1 MKIKQAFSLPPSL
14 FAHLAVKKVRRT
26 VRRGWVCRRGPR
38 PTRPFPEVVS
48 CLGEVEITLRRRFP
62 IAQAN
67 PTTFS
72 RRYVEIFGEEALSRL
87 VERAERFQKGE
98 FDLLGS
104 GPYTFN
110 NLPDWHCDFKSGY
123 RWRPDLY
130 HADVRHME
138 PLDVPSDYKV
148 PWELSRCHH
157 LLTLGEAFFV
167 TRDERF
173 AETVRLHVD
182 DWIRKNPYE
191 FGINWVCAM
200 DVAVRAVNWLWAYA
214 LLLDSEALDRE
225 FRALWLTSLVEH
237 GRYILANDEWGPLV
251 NNHYLANGAGLLY
264 LGLLLS
270 PLRDAS
276 RFLRR
281 GLHILTTQTLEQLTP
296 DGCNREG
303 TLPYHKLILELT
315 SVPLWLAQRNG
326 FDLPPEVWTRLEQ
339 GYAFLW
345 GMMNEEGNISNV
357 GDADDGRLHP
367 LSEVAP
373 LSVRPL
379 VNAGVYLFH
388 RPEWA
393 GPVDG
398 RARQEWEEVF
408 WLSGG
413 EFLPPSCAGKR
424 PSSLAFSE
432 GGYYALRS
440 SRWEVFVDA
449 APIGLRDTGGHGHN
463 DPLSFELDV
472 EGEKFIV
479 DSGAYV
485 YKPDPVARNRFRSVR
500 AHNTLEID
508 DQEPSLLC
516 EAPHLWTIEQPY
528 HLWVREW
535 RVSKDEVLLDAEHDG
550 YRRLGRPVIHRR
562 RFRLNL
568 RAETLVI
575 EDILTGEGEHC
586 WTWRL
591 HIAPSVQPDVE
602 ENVALLRGLRNA
614 IRVLCPSRVEVMRS
628 EMSPSYGV
636 CVPTYCLVCRGKFA
650 ESGRIETQI
659 ERAQEE

>member
-1 MKIKQAFSLPPSL
+1 MELKQVFSLPPPL
-14 FAHLAVKKVRRT
+14 FFHLAAKKVRRI
-26 VRRGWVCRRGPR
+26 VRKGWVHCRGSR
-38 PTRPFPEVVS
+38 PTQRLPEAMS
-48 CLGEVEITLRRRFP
+48 RLNDVETTLRKRLP
-62 IAQAN
+62 IAHAN
-67 PTTFS
+67 PSLFFK
-72 RRYVEIFGEEALSRL
+72 RYTETLGEEALSRL

-104 GPYTFN
+104 GPYTFDG
-110 NLPDWHCDFKSGY
+110 LPDWHCDFKSGY
-123 RWRPDLY
+123 RWRSDLY
-130 HADVRHME
+130 HTDVRHME
-138 PLDVPSDYKV
+138 PLDAPCDYKV

-157 LLTLGEAFFV
+157 LLTLGQAFFL

-173 AETVRLHVD
+173 AETVRLHVE
-182 DWIRKNPYE
+182 DWIRRNPYE

-200 DVAVRAVNWLWAYA
+200 DVAIRAVNWLWAYA
-214 LLLDSEALDRE
+214 LLLDSKVLDRE
-225 FRALWLTSLVEH
+225 FRSLWLTSLIEH

-264 LGLLLS
+264 LGLLMS

-315 SVPLWLAQRNG
+315 SVPLWLARQTG
-326 FDLPPEVWTRLEQ
+326 FDVPIEVWNRLEH
-339 GYAFLW
+339 GYTFLW
-345 GMMNEEGNISNV
+345 GMMNEEGNIPNI

-379 VNAGVYLFH
+379 VNVGVYLFH

-393 GPVDG
+393 GPVDE
-398 RARQEWEEVF
+398 RSRQEWEEVF

-413 EFLPPSCAGKR
+413 KFLPPSRAGKR

-432 GGYYALRS
+432 GGYYALRGN
-440 SRWEVFVDA
+440 RWEVFVDA

-472 EGEKFIV
+472 EGEKFII
-479 DSGAYV
+479 DSGTYV
-485 YKPDPVARNRFRSVR
+485 YKPDPVARNRFRSIR

-516 EAPHLWTIEQPY
+516 ETPRLWTIEKPY

-535 RVSKDEVLLDAEHDG
+535 RVNEEEVLLDAEHDG
-550 YRRLGRPVIHRR
+550 YRRLEQPIVHRR
-562 RFRLNL
+562 RFRLNP
-568 RAETLVI
+568 RAKRLVI
-575 EDILTGEGEHC
+575 EDILTGKGEHR

-591 HIAPSVQPDVE
+591 YIAPNVQPNVE
-602 ENVALLRGLRNA
+602 ENVVLLRGPQGA
-614 IRVLCPSRVEVMRS
+614 IRVFCPSRVEVKRS
-628 EMSPSYGV
+628 EISPSYGICV
-636 CVPTYCLVCRGKFA
+636 CTSCLVCCGKFA
-650 ESGRIETQI
+650 ENAHIETQI
-659 ERAQEE
+659 ERA